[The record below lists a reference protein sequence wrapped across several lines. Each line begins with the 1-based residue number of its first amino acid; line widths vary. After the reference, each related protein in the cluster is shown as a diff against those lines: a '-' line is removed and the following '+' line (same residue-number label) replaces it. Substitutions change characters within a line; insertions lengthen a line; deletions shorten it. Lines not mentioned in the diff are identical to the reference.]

1 MVKVLE
7 TPADPVLAI
16 YYISTNLL
24 GTQYIFSKLE
34 ASKKFFSE
42 KSKRSVASL
51 LASYNA
57 LEYVLL
63 IMEMDRSDGSILF
76 NSITINFISH

>member
-51 LASYNA
+51 IASYNA
-57 LEYVLL
+57 LEYVLP
-63 IMEMDRSDGSILF
+63 IMDRSDGSILF